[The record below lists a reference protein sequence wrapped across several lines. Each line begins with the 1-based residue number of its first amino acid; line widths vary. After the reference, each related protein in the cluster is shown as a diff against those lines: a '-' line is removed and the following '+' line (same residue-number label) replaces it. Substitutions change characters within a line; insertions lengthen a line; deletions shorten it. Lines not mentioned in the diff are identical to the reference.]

1 MLGQNT
7 RIFST
12 MCRWEGG
19 ARSLRGGGGG
29 AGRARSQEIWPWGGE
44 IPRDFAAGGGGGEIT
59 GGRNPW
65 DTGKVYILLTV
76 MKSYIFTV

>member
-19 ARSLRGGGGG
+19 
-29 AGRARSQEIWPWGGE
+29 GGE
-44 IPRDFAAGGGGGEIT
+44 IPKGRGGREGEIPRDLALGGEIPWDFAAGGGGGARSREGEIPGT
-59 GGRNPW
+59 PV
-65 DTGKVYILLTV
+65 KCI
-76 MKSYIFTV
+76 SC